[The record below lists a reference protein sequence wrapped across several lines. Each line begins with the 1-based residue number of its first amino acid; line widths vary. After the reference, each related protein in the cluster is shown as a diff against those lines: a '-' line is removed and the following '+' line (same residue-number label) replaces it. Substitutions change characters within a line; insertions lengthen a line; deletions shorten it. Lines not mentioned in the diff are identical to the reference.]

1 MPSLTLIAK
10 IAYNAIVKRSSEEHS
25 MKTYHVV
32 AAIIKE
38 GDKIFATQRGYGDYK
53 DGWEFPGGK
62 IEPGETPE
70 QALVREIQEELA
82 MTINIDR
89 HVVDVSYDYPEFHL
103 QMGCFLCSIA
113 EGTPHLLEHEAAK
126 WLKTSEIDSVDWLP
140 ADVLVVD
147 ALKEQKIA

>member
-1 MPSLTLIAK
+1 
-10 IAYNAIVKRSSEEHS
+10 

-38 GDKIFATQRGYGDYK
+38 ENKIFATQRGYGDHK

-70 QALVREIQEELA
+70 QALVREIQEELDI
-82 MTINIDR
+82 TITVDR
-89 HVVDVSYDYPEFHL
+89 HVVDVSYDYPQFHL
-103 QMGCFLCSIA
+103 EMGCFLCSIA
-113 EGTPHLLEHEAAK
+113 KGTPRLLEHEAAR
-126 WLKTSEIDSVDWLP
+126 WLKSTEIDSVDWLP

-147 ALKEQKIA
+147 ALKEQGIA